1 MLRACVS
8 LTRGLGGLSLSS
20 ARLSAPL
27 VQNVTVSPITP
38 LIESQSVRQMSGFFK
53 QGEADALWKTMAGVS
68 SQGKKRGRARNSLKK
83 KNLNQGKRIG
93 FGKAKINWPG
103 LTSSVITGAG
113 RAGRKTEIGVI
124 SPDVYQ
130 SYQEELAEVTKK
142 FNTGGSRRNRV
153 DPLDRG
159 WSGGKAPGRK
169 YGAPEAANKELQ
181 FENFDSVLLEFK
193 TVFHMTGNLGRV
205 RRNSILMVTGN
216 GEGAVGFTLSPGK
229 YGNNMAGLRKAVN
242 KAGLRLMYVERYED
256 RTVYHDFFTQYGKTK
271 IIVRQQPPG
280 HGVTAHRAI
289 QAICQMAGIKD
300 LYAKVEGSTK
310 NIQHI
315 TKAFMLG
322 LLRQKTHQVLADEK
336 GLHLVEMRAENDF
349 FPRLV
354 ASPSDG
360 VVRTKDDIEHNEILD
375 FEMTCFEGNLPQ
387 PYNPR
392 GNPWVAT
399 SGWDKYTRTL
409 WARKAAPAVRQRMRV
424 ERGDQ
429 WGAVRSHLH
438 DKYPECVERDW
449 KKYIKQHKER
459 KSMSD
464 DD

>member
-1 MLRACVS
+1 
-8 LTRGLGGLSLSS
+8 
-20 ARLSAPL
+20 
-27 VQNVTVSPITP
+27 
-38 LIESQSVRQMSGFFK
+38 
-53 QGEADALWKTMAGVS
+53 
-68 SQGKKRGRARNSLKK
+68 
-83 KNLNQGKRIG
+83 
-93 FGKAKINWPG
+93 
-103 LTSSVITGAG
+103 
-113 RAGRKTEIGVI
+113 
-124 SPDVYQ
+124 
-130 SYQEELAEVTKK
+130 
-142 FNTGGSRRNRV
+142 
-153 DPLDRG
+153 
-159 WSGGKAPGRK
+159 
-169 YGAPEAANKELQ
+169 
-181 FENFDSVLLEFK
+181 
-193 TVFHMTGNLGRV
+193 
-205 RRNSILMVTGN
+205 
-216 GEGAVGFTLSPGK
+216 
-229 YGNNMAGLRKAVN
+229 MAGLRKAVN

-280 HGVTAHRAI
+280 HGVSNYQHDNLLSSSVLLFQVTAHRAI